1 MIGRDKEKL
10 AGLRPSDRKSG
21 VEAGLLNVHRK
32 LNFTPEA
39 ATTGIGNLRV
49 PLNPDSFLL
58 LGSISILVST
68 NRTRVFIRRMLHW
81 TIHLMDIYIYIG
93 TFLKEERDWNK
104 RESWYKNFLGFWF
117 LIDPLKVLN
126 IFVEAWRVD
135 L

>member
-10 AGLRPSDRKSG
+10 AGLWPSDRKSG

-49 PLNPDSFLL
+49 PLNPFSFLL

-68 NRTRVFIRRMLHW
+68 NRTRVFIRRVLHW
-81 TIHLMDIYIYIG
+81 TIHLMDIYIYRDIFEG
-93 TFLKEERDWNK
+93 GERLK
-104 RESWYKNFLGFWF
+104 
-117 LIDPLKVLN
+117 
-126 IFVEAWRVD
+126 
-135 L
+135 

>member
-68 NRTRVFIRRMLHW
+68 NRTRVFIRRVTLDD
-81 TIHLMDIYIYIG
+81 TSDGYIYIG
-93 TFLKEERDWNK
+93 TFLKEERD
-104 RESWYKNFLGFWF
+104 
-117 LIDPLKVLN
+117 
-126 IFVEAWRVD
+126 
-135 L
+135 

>member
-81 TIHLMDIYIYIG
+81 TIHLMDIYIYIYIG
-93 TFLKEERDWNK
+93 TFLKEERD
-104 RESWYKNFLGFWF
+104 
-117 LIDPLKVLN
+117 
-126 IFVEAWRVD
+126 
-135 L
+135 